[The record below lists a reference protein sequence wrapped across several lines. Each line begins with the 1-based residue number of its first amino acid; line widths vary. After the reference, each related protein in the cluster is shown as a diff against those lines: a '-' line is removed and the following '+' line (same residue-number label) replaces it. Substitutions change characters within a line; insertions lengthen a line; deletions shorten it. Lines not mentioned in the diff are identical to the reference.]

1 MTEAAAV
8 ITGQLDVDEIL
19 ELVVREVPASASAS
33 ASASRRVTGELVG
46 HAEELVTAFVQTL
59 VPQPQTQRTYERAC
73 RRFSGWLGPL
83 AGAEDLTAARI
94 AEYHVDLARGRA
106 SSTVKKERAAIN
118 SFLRWLVDF
127 EHIPAAQARAV
138 LAIKLPRSQ
147 VAEREAPKALSAEQY
162 EQLIRT
168 AQAAVVDEP
177 LAGARDL
184 AIIVVLGDAGLRC
197 EELAGVERRD
207 FEPARAGAK
216 LRTLRIRKGKGDR
229 ERTVKLSARAT
240 RAILRWERERARAFG
255 PAADNAPLFI
265 TLGRRRLDGRYVG
278 VGGRCGQPVL
288 AAVIKRLGAIAET
301 PEDLRHPHA
310 LRHTCA
316 TLLLRSGA
324 TLADVQRLLGHA
336 SIKTTS
342 IYLDSDEQRQE
353 AVITRRERGRL
364 TLDEDLDD

>member
-1 MTEAAAV
+1 LL
-8 ITGQLDVDEIL
+8 Q
-19 ELVVREVPASASAS
+19 R
-33 ASASRRVTGELVG
+33 TGEL
-46 HAEELVTAFVQTL
+46 H
-59 VPQPQTQRTYERAC
+59 
-73 RRFSGWLGPL
+73 
-83 AGAEDLTAARI
+83 GASEAA
-94 AEYHVDLARGRA
+94 Y
-106 SSTVKKERAAIN
+106 
-118 SFLRWLVDF
+118 
-127 EHIPAAQARAV
+127 IPAAQARAA
-138 LAIKLPRSQ
+138 LAIKLPRAQ
-147 VAEREAPKALSAEQY
+147 VAAREAPKALSAEQY
-162 EQLIRT
+162 EQLIRI
-168 AQAAVVDEP
+168 AQAAIVDEP

-184 AIIVVLGDAGLRC
+184 AIVVVLGDAGLRC

-240 RAILRWERERARAFG
+240 RAILRWECERAHVLG

-265 TLGRRRLDGRYVG
+265 TLGRRRLDGRHVG

-288 AAVIKRLGAIAET
+288 AAVIKRLGAIANT

-342 IYLDSDEQRQE
+342 IYLDSDDQRQGRHRTPRTWPADARRGPRQRLNHHGHARPACRCQDVPRPHAPHGGHVGRCAPE
-353 AVITRRERGRL
+353 APLHRRHHQTGCQCHGL
-364 TLDEDLDD
+364 MAG